1 MEFDILWII
10 IQGQLR
16 LMIQGRELLNKVIQ
30 SINLSINK
38 SFNQSNDHLNLNNLS
53 INSQSDN

>member
-1 MEFDILWII
+1 MELDILWII

-30 SINLSINK
+30 SINQSIN
-38 SFNQSNDHLNLNNLS
+38 
-53 INSQSDN
+53 